1 MVVKGYPFQ
10 KGFDCM
16 KKFYLAYGSNLNVKQ
31 MQFRCPDARIV
42 GTAEIPNYQLLFK
55 GSKTGSYL
63 TIEPKQGCTV
73 PAAVWS
79 VSERDELAL
88 DRYEGYPH
96 FYYKTELELPLAET
110 GKKLTAFVYI
120 MHEERKLG
128 IPTSAYIRTC
138 VDGYRQFGFD
148 LKHLR
153 KAMDISEREVYH
165 HVTALFALCGLSEHL
180 PKNCPKSKPAPHR
193 RTVRGLVGSCDF
205 RRCLFHCPI
214 FYHRKASLSSVR
226 FTKYTAKISPYV
238 LYI

>member
-1 MVVKGYPFQ
+1 
-10 KGFDCM
+10 M
-16 KKFYLAYGSNLNVKQ
+16 KQVEVRKELARARAGLYRFLGGLYIMEVDEETLANMKQ

-120 MHEERKLG
+120 MHEENGTTFEEIDSIDFTEKE
-128 IPTSAYIRTC
+128 I
-138 VDGYRQFGFD
+138 DD
-148 LKHLR
+148 
-153 KAMDISEREVYH
+153 D
-165 HVTALFALCGLSEHL
+165 ALFDEEYENACE
-180 PKNCPKSKPAPHR
+180 
-193 RTVRGLVGSCDF
+193 F
-205 RRCLFHCPI
+205 E
-214 FYHRKASLSSVR
+214 
-226 FTKYTAKISPYV
+226 
-238 LYI
+238 

>member
-1 MVVKGYPFQ
+1 
-10 KGFDCM
+10 M
-16 KKFYLAYGSNLNVKQ
+16 KKFYLAYGSNLNVEQ

-120 MHEERKLG
+120 MHEERKQMRKTDRR
-128 IPTSAYIRTC
+128 IANQPE
-138 VDGYRQFGFD
+138 
-148 LKHLR
+148 LKGEECPNTLHP
-153 KAMDISEREVYH
+153 SECR
-165 HVTALFALCGLSEHL
+165 
-180 PKNCPKSKPAPHR
+180 
-193 RTVRGLVGSCDF
+193 
-205 RRCLFHCPI
+205 
-214 FYHRKASLSSVR
+214 
-226 FTKYTAKISPYV
+226 
-238 LYI
+238 

>member
-1 MVVKGYPFQ
+1 
-10 KGFDCM
+10 M
-16 KKFYLAYGSNLNVKQ
+16 KRFYIAYGSNLNVRQ
-31 MQFRCPDARIV
+31 MRMRCPDAVII
-42 GTAEIPNYQLLFK
+42 GTAFIPDYRLQFK
-55 GSKTGSYL
+55 GSKSGNYL
-63 TIEPKQGCTV
+63 TIEPHSGSQV
-73 PAAVWS
+73 PVAVWS

-96 FYYKTELELPLAET
+96 FYYKTELELSLAET

-165 HVTALFALCGLSEHL
+165 HENG
-180 PKNCPKSKPAPHR
+180 
-193 RTVRGLVGSCDF
+193 
-205 RRCLFHCPI
+205 
-214 FYHRKASLSSVR
+214 
-226 FTKYTAKISPYV
+226 
-238 LYI
+238 

>member
-31 MQFRCPDARIV
+31 MQFRCSDARIV

-55 GSKTGSYL
+55 GSKTGSY
-63 TIEPKQGCTV
+63 
-73 PAAVWS
+73 
-79 VSERDELAL
+79 

-128 IPTSAYIRTC
+128 IPTSVYIRTC

-165 HVTALFALCGLSEHL
+165 HENG
-180 PKNCPKSKPAPHR
+180 
-193 RTVRGLVGSCDF
+193 
-205 RRCLFHCPI
+205 
-214 FYHRKASLSSVR
+214 
-226 FTKYTAKISPYV
+226 
-238 LYI
+238 

>member
-1 MVVKGYPFQ
+1 MVVKGYPLQ

-88 DRYEGYPH
+88 DRY
-96 FYYKTELELPLAET
+96 
-110 GKKLTAFVYI
+110 AF
-120 MHEERKLG
+120 
-128 IPTSAYIRTC
+128 
-138 VDGYRQFGFD
+138 
-148 LKHLR
+148 
-153 KAMDISEREVYH
+153 
-165 HVTALFALCGLSEHL
+165 
-180 PKNCPKSKPAPHR
+180 
-193 RTVRGLVGSCDF
+193 
-205 RRCLFHCPI
+205 
-214 FYHRKASLSSVR
+214 
-226 FTKYTAKISPYV
+226 
-238 LYI
+238 